1 MPGGTA
7 ARAIGDESGAST
19 RGVPDVTDSDR
30 DLAPLA
36 GALALRSALATWTK
50 RLVGAVVALAPPAVF
65 AWYVVT
71 AAPPMHAV
79 DGFLAG
85 IASLVATAAVVVA
98 GTLAWFLLVAR
109 LARAVP
115 RIGGGDD
122 HDAEEETAWLPPRRG
137 T

>member
-1 MPGGTA
+1 M
-7 ARAIGDESGAST
+7 
-19 RGVPDVTDSDR
+19 TDSDR

-50 RLVGAVVALAPPAVF
+50 RFVGAVVALAPPAAF
-65 AWYVVT
+65 AWYVV
-71 AAPPMHAV
+71 AVGPPLHAF

-85 IASLVATAAVVVA
+85 IVSLLATAAVVVA
-98 GTLAWFLLVAR
+98 GALAWFLLVAR

-122 HDAEEETAWLPPRRG
+122 HDAEEETVWLPPRRG